1 MEYIQFFL
9 IKMKKYKNIRLKDFW
24 QIVSDIQENLNPE
37 IEHLIY
43 INIEKYKDIINK
55 YCPNFSP
62 QINDSLFEYL
72 ISQIQL
78 TNFENKI
85 KIIICN
91 PEWKSYWPLI
101 QKLVNDEIEFQSKI
115 ILKEIWK
122 NNKLALGLLI
132 TWVIWFFILAYIS
145 NYTNKAIPF
154 VVDIA
159 CWVFIWEAIDLIFL
173 DKRKQRSKYYKLAQ
187 LYLAEYEDK

>member
-101 QKLVNDEIEFQSKI
+101 KKLVNDEIEFQGKI

-122 NNKLALGLLI
+122 NKKLALGLLI